1 MDQTTLPALWSD
13 IERLLER
20 LNDEDQWDEAWE
32 ALENLSDVAKR
43 AVAEAGLKALVAL
56 VSSDTAVD
64 QEAATAVLANLA
76 YDDANCTRIAKDGGI
91 APLIALATNGA
102 AGGQEPAALALRNLA
117 HDNWY
122 NRAAIA
128 ERLVGLLSSGA
139 AEEQAGEAAWA
150 LAQLAYCNA
159 TNQGAIVKAGGV
171 EALVAFALSGA
182 AGGLEKA
189 VQALSELAW
198 RNDTNSAAIVE
209 AFVAAA
215 NGDNHEQAGRAMMV
229 FTDVGSANRAA
240 VAEVLV
246 RVAADEINYEDMWKE
261 ILGKQPKLVFQDC
274 QCKGYG
280 KAVYK
285 RCVILGQPLLGIRP
299 VHSIECSKM
308 KMKGRG
314 PPLVARAMEVFTR
327 GGANICFAVAEALA
341 SEGDQARVERL
352 MQILTRGNDTN
363 RATIAAGLVALLT
376 SRYSQK
382 RGARA
387 MEIFTRG
394 KAENC
399 VAIVEADGIAA
410 LVQQVARGSAKKAT
424 FAVLRNI
431 ACDAVS
437 WTMHFLRLFEQCYG
451 HADVHASI
459 LAYIEPNNFTIVRA
473 LVALVRSDGDRGR
486 VKAAEALAYLAG
498 DAANHIVIAETGGI
512 AALAEFVK
520 FVKHEQVAQA
530 SQAVRA
536 LAILAD
542 DAANHTAIVKA
553 GSIPSLVEFVTWG
566 TKFGQARAARTL
578 GWLGRVAA
586 NRPAIVKAGGVKVL
600 AVLVQDLK
608 MSCEYDHVWYEAVA
622 ALKLLRDNPRD
633 EEIFHTIFAIGME
646 WGDSNI
652 LCE

>member
-1 MDQTTLPALWSD
+1 MGQTTLPAGWREFEQLAN
-13 IERLLER
+13 RLYSVDKR
-20 LNDEDQWDEAWE
+20 DEVWE
-32 ALENLSDVAKR
+32 ALENLSDVAES
-43 AVAEAGLKALVAL
+43 AIAEAGLKALVAL

-64 QEAATAVLANLA
+64 QEAATAALRTLANSRRNRA
-76 YDDANCTRIAKDGGI
+76 AIAAADGI
-91 APLIALATNGA
+91 APLVALATSGA
-102 AGGQEPAALALRNLA
+102 PGGKEAVAALRNLT
-117 HDNWY
+117 HDDT
-122 NRAAIA
+122 NRAGIA

-150 LAQLAYCNA
+150 LAQLAECNA
-159 TNQGAIVKAGGV
+159 TNQGAIVKAGAV
-171 EALVAFALSGA
+171 EALVALALSGA

-215 NGDNHEQAGRAMMV
+215 NGDHHEQAGRAMKV
-229 FTDVGSANRAA
+229 FTDVGFANRAA

-261 ILGKQPKLVFQDC
+261 IFETIGMLPKDC
-274 QCKGYG
+274 QCKAYG
-280 KAVYK
+280 KAVYN
-285 RCVILGQPLLGIRP
+285 RCVKSGRPLQGIRP
-299 VHSIECSKM
+299 VHSKECSKEIV
-308 KMKGRG
+308 KGRG

-399 VAIVEADGIAA
+399 VATVEADGIAA

-451 HADVHASI
+451 HADVHACI

-512 AALAEFVK
+512 AALVEFVEFVK
-520 FVKHEQVAQA
+520 YEKYA

-536 LAILAD
+536 LAILAV

-553 GSIPSLVEFVTWG
+553 GSIPSLVKLVTWG
-566 TKFGQARAARTL
+566 TKFGQAQAAQTL
-578 GWLGRVAA
+578 GSLGHVAA
-586 NRPAIVKAGGVKVL
+586 NRPAIVKAGGVRVL
-600 AVLVQDLK
+600 AELVHDLK
-608 MSCEYDHVWYEAVA
+608 VSGEYDHAWREAVA
-622 ALKLLRDNPRD
+622 ALKLLRDDPYD
-633 EEIFHTIFAIGME
+633 EEVSHAISE
-646 WGDSNI
+646 VACAWGDSN
-652 LCE
+652 LMDE

>member
-1 MDQTTLPALWSD
+1 MGQTRLPAGWRD
-13 IERLLER
+13 IRELHNR
-20 LNDEDQWDEAWE
+20 LNDEDKWDAVAE
-32 ALENLSDVAKR
+32 ALGNLSDVAKS
-43 AVAEAGLKALVAL
+43 AIAEAGCKALVAL

-76 YDDANCTRIAKDGGI
+76 NSRRNRAAIAAADGI
-91 APLIALATNGA
+91 APLVALATSGA
-102 AGGQEPAALALRNLA
+102 PGGKEAVAALRNLT
-117 HDNWY
+117 HDDT
-122 NRAAIA
+122 NRDGIA

-150 LAQLAYCNA
+150 LAQLADCNA

-209 AFVAAA
+209 AFVAAD
-215 NGDNHEQAGRAMMV
+215 NGDNHEQAGRLMKV

-280 KAVYK
+280 KAVHK

-299 VHSIECSKM
+299 VHSIECSKI
-308 KMKGRG
+308 KMKDRG

-431 ACDAVS
+431 ACDAAS

-459 LAYIEPNNFTIVRA
+459 LAYIEPNHFTIVRA

-512 AALAEFVK
+512 AALVEFVEFVK
-520 FVKHEQVAQA
+520 YEKYA

-536 LAILAD
+536 LAILAV

-566 TKFGQARAARTL
+566 TKFGQAQAAQTL
-578 GWLGRVAA
+578 GSLGRVAA
-586 NRPAIVKAGGVKVL
+586 NRPAIVKAGGVTVL
-600 AVLVQDLK
+600 AELVHDLK
-608 MSCEYDHVWYEAVA
+608 VSHEYDHAWREAVA
-622 ALKLLRDNPRD
+622 ALKLLRDDPYD
-633 EEIFHTIFAIGME
+633 EEVSHAIFEVAWA
-646 WGDSNI
+646 WGDSNL